1 MTGQQHGVRP
11 QNGGLFHRGAEA
23 RALSPHSRRVTDD
36 TCRTSVNLGN
46 MRNEKTRCKR
56 PPRSVWCHLCEMS
69 HSDNRRDRKETNG
82 WAEGLSLMMALGFLF
97 KIVETALGVRR
108 LYDTAD
114 YLNPLN

>member
-1 MTGQQHGVRP
+1 
-11 QNGGLFHRGAEA
+11 
-23 RALSPHSRRVTDD
+23 
-36 TCRTSVNLGN
+36 
-46 MRNEKTRCKR
+46 
-56 PPRSVWCHLCEMS
+56 MS

>member
-1 MTGQQHGVRP
+1 
-11 QNGGLFHRGAEA
+11 
-23 RALSPHSRRVTDD
+23 
-36 TCRTSVNLGN
+36 
-46 MRNEKTRCKR
+46 
-56 PPRSVWCHLCEMS
+56 MS
-69 HSDNRRDRKETNG
+69 HSDNHRDRKETSG